1 MMRKGCASSKPQCVM
16 NAGDLLRSG
25 AGGHFL
31 RIKGM
36 KAAFL
41 FFGVALLFFY
51 HQPLLF
57 YLFKQLLKNFIKC
70 SKILKSEIAQN
81 RTA

>member
-1 MMRKGCASSKPQCVM
+1 
-16 NAGDLLRSG
+16 
-25 AGGHFL
+25 
-31 RIKGM
+31 M

>member
-16 NAGDLLRSG
+16 NAGDLLRSR
-25 AGGHFL
+25 AGVFL
-31 RIKGM
+31 TIKGM

>member
-1 MMRKGCASSKPQCVM
+1 MRLIKTTMCDERWRLA
-16 NAGDLLRSG
+16 AFRSG
-25 AGGHFL
+25 RFL
-31 RIKGM
+31 TIKGM